1 MILLDLS
8 GTMYSNIM
16 VELLKPDNRGK
27 PVQEDLILHM
37 IYNSIREKAMSFKN
51 EYGKLVICVDS
62 KSYWRKAIFPHYK
75 FKRKANREKDGM
87 DWDAIFKCI
96 DNATSY
102 IQTFFPYKFIRVENA
117 EADDV
122 IGVLAPK
129 IAATGETV
137 LIVSRDSDLT
147 QLLKYP
153 NVKQY
158 SPVDKKFLALNDVDA
173 FLKNKIICGD
183 TSDSIPNIL
192 SDDDAIASD
201 SKRQKPMTKPRL
213 EEYMTKAVSEY
224 PDEIRKNYE
233 RNKKLIDLTE
243 IPKYIQENILYEFE
257 KPISGSKM
265 FLLQH
270 LADKKMRVLMRDIT
284 DF

>member
-75 FKRKANREKDGM
+75 FKRKEKRQSDGM

-96 DNATSY
+96 DKAVTY
-102 IQTFFPYKFIRVENA
+102 IDAFFPYKSIRVDDA

-122 IGVLAPK
+122 IAVLTK
-129 IAATGETV
+129 KLSAAGEKV
-137 LIVSRDSDLT
+137 LIISRDSDLS

-158 SPVDKKFLALNDVDA
+158 SPVDRKFLALHDVDA
-173 FLKNKIICGD
+173 FLREKIICGD
-183 TSDSIPNIL
+183 KSDSIPNIL
-192 SDDDAIASD
+192 SDDDAIASEN
-201 SKRQKPMTKPRL
+201 KRQKPMTKARL
-213 EEYMTKAVSEY
+213 DEYMTKAVSDY
-224 PDEIRKNYE
+224 PEEIQKNFE
-233 RNKKLIDLTE
+233 RNKKLIDLDE
-243 IPKYIQENILYEFE
+243 IPKDIQKAIIEEAARPM
-257 KPISGSKM
+257 KGTKM
-265 FLLQH
+265 LLLQH
-270 LADKKMRVLMRDIT
+270 LADKNMRVLMRDIT